1 MKIRRGHLRWKQVYN
16 LEILGL
22 GNDIIEIERIEKA
35 VNRSDKFME
44 KIYSEKERE
53 YLSDKKGFTSYAGKF
68 AAKEAVAKAMGT
80 GVRGFAMSDIEILN
94 DEMGKPYVLL
104 SKELSEKYSGIKFMI
119 TISHSRENAVATAI
133 AIKD

>member
-1 MKIRRGHLRWKQVYN
+1 MKIQRELLKWKQVFS
-16 LEILGL
+16 LEIVGL

-35 VNRSDKFME
+35 VNRSEKFME
-44 KIYSEKERE
+44 KIYSKKEIE
-53 YLSDKKGFTSYAGKF
+53 YLADKKGFASYAGKF

-80 GVRGFAMSDIEILN
+80 GVRGFSMSEIEILN

-104 SKELSEKYSGIKFMI
+104 SKELSQKYSGIKFMI

-133 AIKD
+133 AFKE

>member
-1 MKIRRGHLRWKQVYN
+1 MKIRRGPLRWKQVYN

-53 YLSDKKGFTSYAGKF
+53 YLSDKKGFASYAGKF

-133 AIKD
+133 AFKD